1 MIAGKTRES
10 ARGSTAKTDGRSI
23 LIPWLAIAA
32 GGLGEGDALAVCVS
46 DEFEFESE
54 GLTEAVALSVGVGDS
69 VTVEVSDVV
78 VVVVSDVVS
87 DVGGA
92 AVITEPL
99 SSASTGATIVTNN
112 PVTSNAPRRLAMKD
126 GL

>member
-78 VVVVSDVVS
+78 VVVVVVS
-87 DVGGA
+87 DVGAA

-99 SSASTGATIVTNN
+99 SSASTGAPIVTNN

>member
-69 VTVEVSDVV
+69 VEVSDVV

-99 SSASTGATIVTNN
+99 SSASTGATIVTNT
-112 PVTSNAPRRLAMKD
+112 PVTSNAPRRLAMND